1 MRQAGL
7 DSLEDSRM
15 PLSHEAQALIAAF
28 GQQPGVTRDHLRNL
42 QQTVEASPALIQEVN
57 HAVEE
62 GHLRKIVPLNNPHA
76 GGEYEAHYS
85 AGRIGQPAA
94 HMEINLR
101 RLHLDPQVM
110 ADNGIDLGASM
121 QRMPYLDTSTHPPTQ
136 RHFEHTA
143 SSPQQRPL
151 DPSPGLVRVDD
162 IAHPDHELYKQART
176 AVQAMDSGRGRP
188 SDHYSD
194 NLAASLV
201 VAARRDG
208 LRAIHHAVLAED
220 ASRVYAVEG
229 ELQSPV
235 KRVAQVD
242 TAQAVNTPISH
253 SSQVLSILPATESLP
268 GATPAPSQE
277 HGRAPAAP

>member
-1 MRQAGL
+1 M
-7 DSLEDSRM
+7 
-15 PLSHEAQALIAAF
+15 
-28 GQQPGVTRDHLRNL
+28 
-42 QQTVEASPALIQEVN
+42 
-57 HAVEE
+57 
-62 GHLRKIVPLNNPHA
+62 NNPHA

-85 AGRIGQPAA
+85 ARRIGQPAA

-176 AVQAMDSGRGRP
+176 AVQAMDSGRGKP

-253 SSQVLSILPATESLP
+253 SSQVLSMLPATESLP

>member
-1 MRQAGL
+1 
-7 DSLEDSRM
+7 
-15 PLSHEAQALIAAF
+15 
-28 GQQPGVTRDHLRNL
+28 
-42 QQTVEASPALIQEVN
+42 
-57 HAVEE
+57 
-62 GHLRKIVPLNNPHA
+62 
-76 GGEYEAHYS
+76 
-85 AGRIGQPAA
+85 
-94 HMEINLR
+94 MEINLR

-176 AVQAMDSGRGRP
+176 AVQAMDSGRGKP

-253 SSQVLSILPATESLP
+253 SSQVLSMLPATESLP